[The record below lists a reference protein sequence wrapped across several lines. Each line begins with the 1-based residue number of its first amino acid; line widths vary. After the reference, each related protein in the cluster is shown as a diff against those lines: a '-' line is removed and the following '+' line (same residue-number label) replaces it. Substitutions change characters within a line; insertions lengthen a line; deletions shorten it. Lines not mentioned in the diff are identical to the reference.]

1 MMWHDYSVIER
12 TVLVPPYV
20 LTVAAGSSTPSA
32 PALRFSPVDE
42 TETLTRVLRVTMNI
56 LVNEPIVSWWRAA
69 VVARLVTIGSQDLE
83 IDIHK
88 LLPEEVRRSFRQHG
102 VYLLDES
109 NEVAF
114 CYGAFRPDF
123 VSTTS
128 GTPSVIFRA
137 LKKTFASVERRRHL
151 SMRPFSS
158 LEFWSR
164 LQQERDDCDAADRRA
179 VAFAAL
185 REERMARASVA
196 AHGGGL
202 RDPEAVLRSRTVP
215 HVTEKHVETPT
226 SPGVHDYIFQPTR
239 GTSQVPKGTPT
250 REITSAARG
259 RGVHVSDKSA
269 NVIALGE
276 GSSGSFMTKPPF
288 LMPPAVIDCIQ
299 QHIIDP
305 DVTSGEYGQL
315 IGRCSLVDRPC
326 DQSTPVR
333 IRHVGGAEMAPI
345 VHGGQADR
353 GATGPGSIGS
363 FMTKSLFS

>member
-1 MMWHDYSVIER
+1 MQHPFGSVRERGSFAAKPTLPNTHVSDWVPLRGVHRTSRRVTADSGYFHNAIHAHRKVARYIQMMWHDYSVIER

-20 LTVAAGSSTPSA
+20 LTVAAGSAIPSA

-56 LVNEPIVSWWRAA
+56 LVNEPVVSWWRAA
-69 VVARLVTIGSQDLE
+69 VVARLVTIGSQDLDM
-83 IDIHK
+83 DIHK

-114 CYGAFRPDF
+114 CFGAFRPDF

-164 LQQERDDCDAADRRA
+164 LQQERDDCDAADGRA

-196 AHGGGL
+196 AHGGACAIQK
-202 RDPEAVLRSRTVP
+202 RFCDPVQS
-215 HVTEKHVETPT
+215 
-226 SPGVHDYIFQPTR
+226 
-239 GTSQVPKGTPT
+239 
-250 REITSAARG
+250 
-259 RGVHVSDKSA
+259 
-269 NVIALGE
+269 
-276 GSSGSFMTKPPF
+276 
-288 LMPPAVIDCIQ
+288 LM
-299 QHIIDP
+299 
-305 DVTSGEYGQL
+305 
-315 IGRCSLVDRPC
+315 
-326 DQSTPVR
+326 
-333 IRHVGGAEMAPI
+333 
-345 VHGGQADR
+345 
-353 GATGPGSIGS
+353 
-363 FMTKSLFS
+363 